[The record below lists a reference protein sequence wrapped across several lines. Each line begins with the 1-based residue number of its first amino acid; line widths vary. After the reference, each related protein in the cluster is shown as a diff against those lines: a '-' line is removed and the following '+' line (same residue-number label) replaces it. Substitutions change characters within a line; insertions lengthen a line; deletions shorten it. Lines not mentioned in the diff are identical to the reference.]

1 MMCVIQKNKV
11 FNMRY
16 LYNIIIGLLVTT
28 AVVSCVQEKEPDY
41 REQTYG
47 YVQFKLYKEASYEAT
62 KSENQ
67 LDYLKDVAKIQVVLS
82 FEGNQISQTLVTNAS
97 DDDSAEFGLRS
108 DKLKLLAGSYHVLAF
123 SLYDKLDQ
131 VVYEG
136 TPGAEFSEFDIVAG
150 GLVSH
155 DLLANVVPRGKV
167 RFTLVKD
174 MSDFTDNPAT
184 KAASRS
190 YTFDEIESISITVR
204 SESGVKTVFEEL
216 PTTFSIHFDET
227 DDVEDG
233 YQVSTI
239 LCDTLLSLRAGK
251 YTIEEYAAYDDSKSL
266 IEVNSRVKAEFE
278 VSDNKK
284 TEANVPIKL
293 YESDEYIKDYYALY
307 QIWEALHG
315 EEWYYNG
322 EDYPVGSNWDFNK
335 DPDLW
340 GDQPGVSLH
349 ANGRIAMINFSGY
362 GFYGHMPAAI
372 GQLTELVEL
381 YLGSHNDSNLS
392 QYDPTLTPGAGTADR
407 MANHKKY
414 MSSLHPA
421 TPMSE
426 PIARALAEN
435 DIFIPATEYYRTMSE
450 SEIIDRK
457 SGHSLIKPMD
467 MSAGKVTNGLLSLPP
482 EFGKLTK
489 LEQLFIANSK
499 ITTLPMEME
508 HLVSLTDI
516 EVYNCPDMKEFPMA
530 LAKLPELVSAN
541 LACNPQWNADEAL
554 KGLKALA
561 TGPSREK
568 LQILYYLGNKL
579 EIIPKEIKNMKKI
592 GLLDFSSNNIHTI
605 EEAWGTEIKPVQL
618 YLDNNKLTGFPVDEN
633 GIFCFME
640 DAETFSARNNK
651 LTEFPDIFS
660 AKTIY
665 TIVTVDFSYN
675 QISSVQNGESF
686 KGINVETLNL
696 ANNPTITKYPVEF
709 AKSNSI
715 VMFMNLRGCNLE
727 EIPEGSFKYENSV
740 YLTSL
745 DLSYNDLS
753 SLPKEMHAGNLPYM
767 YGVELSYNKFK
778 SFPWEPLDSQYLTV
792 YAVRAQRDDAGKR
805 CLADWPEGIYEH
817 RGLRGLYL
825 GSNNFG
831 KIEDT
836 ISTICYYLDISDN
849 PNIVFDASDIC
860 YAIQQGAYIL
870 IYDKQQTILNCDI
883 LLD

>member
-1 MMCVIQKNKV
+1 
-11 FNMRY
+11 MRY
-16 LYNIIIGLLVTT
+16 LRNIVLMVLATV
-28 AVVSCVQEKEPDY
+28 ALVSCLKEQEPDY

-62 KSENQ
+62 KADNQ
-67 LDYLKDVAKIQVVLS
+67 LEYLKDVAKIQVVLT
-82 FEGNQISQTLVTNAS
+82 FEGNQISQTLITGAAN
-97 DDDSAEFGLRS
+97 DDAAEFGLRS
-108 DKLKLLAGSYHVLAF
+108 DKLKLLAGSYEVLTF
-123 SLYDKLDQ
+123 SLYNKMDQ

-136 TPGAEFSEFDIVAG
+136 TPGEAFTSFDVVAG
-150 GLVSH
+150 GLTTH
-155 DLLANVVPRGKV
+155 DLLANVVERGKV

-174 MSDFTDNPAT
+174 MSDFQENAAT
-184 KAASRS
+184 KAPVRS
-190 YTFDEIESISITVR
+190 YTFDEIETIDITVR
-204 SESGVKTVFEEL
+204 SEDGVKTVFEDL
-216 PTTFSIHFDET
+216 PAEFSIHFDET

-233 YQVSTI
+233 YQVSTM
-239 LCDTLLSLRAGK
+239 LCDTLLSLRAGT
-251 YTIEEYAAYDDSKSL
+251 YSIEEYAVYDDGKSL
-266 IEVNSRVKAEFE
+266 IEVNSRVKAQFE
-278 VSDNKK
+278 VSDNKV
-284 TEANVPIKL
+284 TEADVPVKL

-307 QIWEALHG
+307 KIWQALHG

-349 ANGRIAMINFSGY
+349 ANGRVAMINFSGY

-392 QYDPTLTPGAGTADR
+392 QYDPNATPGTVSRNRMDR
-407 MANHKKY
+407 HKQY
-414 MSSLHPA
+414 MSVLHPA
-421 TPMSE
+421 TPVAE
-426 PIARALAEN
+426 PIARALVEN
-435 DIFIPATEYYRTMSE
+435 GKHASGMDYYNTMNE
-450 SEIIDRK
+450 SEVIEQGTGR
-457 SGHSLIKPMD
+457 SLIKPMD
-467 MSAGKVTNGLLSLPP
+467 MSAGKLTNGLLSLPA

-499 ITTLPMEME
+499 ITTLPMEMAN
-508 HLVSLTDI
+508 LTSLTDI

-541 LACNPQWNADEAL
+541 LACNPQWSAEEAL
-554 KGLKALA
+554 NGLKALA
-561 TGPSREK
+561 TGPSKEK
-568 LQILYYLGNKL
+568 IQILYYLGNNL
-579 EIIPKEIKNMKKI
+579 EVLPKEIKNMKKI
-592 GLLDFSSNNIHTI
+592 GLLDFTSNKIHTI

-618 YLDNNKLTGFPVDEN
+618 YLDNNKLTEFPVDEN

-660 AKTIY
+660 AKSIY

-675 QISSVQNGESF
+675 QIASVQNGEKF

-696 ANNPTITKYPVEF
+696 ANNSTLTKYPVEF

-715 VMFMNLRGCNLE
+715 VMFMNLRGCNLVE
-727 EIPEGSFKYENSV
+727 VPGEAFVYENSI

-753 SLPKEMHAGNLPYM
+753 DLPWEMHAGNLPYL
-767 YGVELSYNKFK
+767 YGVELSFNKFK
-778 SFPWEPLDSQYLTV
+778 EFPWEPLDSQYLTV
-792 YAVRAQRDDAGKR
+792 FALRSQRDDEGAR
-805 CLADWPEGIYEH
+805 CLSDWPEGIYQH

-870 IYDKQQTILNCDI
+870 IYDKTQNILNCDI
-883 LLD
+883 LLN

>member
-1 MMCVIQKNKV
+1 
-11 FNMRY
+11 MRY
-16 LYNIIIGLLVTT
+16 LRNIILMVLATV
-28 AVVSCVQEKEPDY
+28 ALVSCLKEQEPDY

-62 KSENQ
+62 KADNQ
-67 LDYLKDVAKIQVVLS
+67 LEYLKDVAKIQVVLT
-82 FEGNQISQTLVTNAS
+82 FEGNQISQTLITGAAN
-97 DDDSAEFGLRS
+97 DDAAEFGLRS
-108 DKLKLLAGSYHVLAF
+108 DKLKLLAGSYEVLTF
-123 SLYDKLDQ
+123 SLYNKMDQ

-136 TPGAEFSEFDIVAG
+136 TPGEAFTSFDVVAG
-150 GLVSH
+150 GLTTH
-155 DLLANVVPRGKV
+155 DLLANVVERGKV

-174 MSDFTDNPAT
+174 MSDFQENAAT
-184 KAASRS
+184 KAPVRS
-190 YTFDEIESISITVR
+190 YTFDEIETIDITVR
-204 SESGVKTVFEEL
+204 SEDGVKTVFEDL
-216 PTTFSIHFDET
+216 PAEFSIHFDET

-233 YQVSTI
+233 YQVSTM
-239 LCDTLLSLRAGK
+239 LCDTLLSLRAGT
-251 YTIEEYAAYDDSKSL
+251 YSIEEYAVYDDGKSL
-266 IEVNSRVKAEFE
+266 IEVNSRVKAQFE
-278 VSDNKK
+278 VSDNKV
-284 TEANVPIKL
+284 TEADVPVKL

-307 QIWEALHG
+307 KIWQALHG

-349 ANGRIAMINFSGY
+349 ANGRVAMINFSGY
-362 GFYGHMPAAI
+362 GFYGHMPDAI

-392 QYDPTLTPGAGTADR
+392 QYDPNLAPGVGTRNR
-407 MANHKKY
+407 MARHKQF
-414 MSSLHPA
+414 MSALHPA
-421 TPMSE
+421 TPVSE

-435 DIFIPATEYYRTMSE
+435 GKSISGMEYYDSMNE
-450 SEIIDRK
+450 SEIIDEGTGR
-457 SGHSLIKPMD
+457 SLIKPMD

-499 ITTLPMEME
+499 ITTLPMEMAN
-508 HLVSLTDI
+508 LTSLTDI
-516 EVYNCPDMKEFPMA
+516 EVYNCPDMVEFPMA

-541 LACNPQWNADEAL
+541 LACNPQWSAEEAL

-561 TGPSREK
+561 TGPSKEK
-568 LQILYYLGNKL
+568 IQILYYLGNNL
-579 EIIPKEIKNMKKI
+579 EVLPKEIKNMKKI
-592 GLLDFSSNNIHTI
+592 GLLDFTSNKIHTI

-618 YLDNNKLTGFPVDEN
+618 YLDNNQLTSFPVDEN

-660 AKTIY
+660 AKSIY

-675 QISSVQNGESF
+675 QIASVQNGEKF

-696 ANNPTITKYPVEF
+696 ANNSTLTKYPVEF

-715 VMFMNLRGCNLE
+715 VMFMNLRGCNLVE
-727 EIPEGSFKYENSV
+727 VPGEAFVYENSI

-753 SLPKEMHAGNLPYM
+753 DLPWEMHAGNLPYL
-767 YGVELSYNKFK
+767 YGVELSFNRFK
-778 SFPWEPLDSQYLTV
+778 EFPWEPLDSQYLTV
-792 YAVRAQRDDAGKR
+792 FALRSQRDDEGAR
-805 CLADWPEGIYEH
+805 CLSDWPEGIYQH

-870 IYDKQQTILNCDI
+870 IYDKSQNILNCDI
-883 LLD
+883 LLN